1 MRKLSLSTGTGMSR
15 PSKAAPQMKK
25 VMPPAVPEIYGKERN
40 LNGGCLG
47 PDRDSD
53 RDAANEILPAGAG
66 VDLTVIDG
74 GNGAALAVRT
84 VLQQSGA
91 GTSSLP
97 NSVGGGHGHGHGGR
111 SAISISGTNDGSITT
126 PTPAGAAVAAA
137 SATPSSLVLRCTS
150 DASGV
155 LDYALDDQGIDLTQS
170 PGRDSPVSLSGSAGS
185 GSRHST
191 ASLDSGR
198 ASSYLTGASNL
209 SNRSVSG
216 VGSYGVLSS
225 PRCSVSSC
233 SIGSGSGGGGGS
245 GSGSSNSASGSHRL
259 SNHSNRCDHDIISE
273 WLMEVHFHEYTYLFL
288 DAGYDLATIARM
300 TPEDLTAIG
309 IRKPNHRE
317 RLKRHIDAL
326 KLPDSLPS
334 FVPGSIEEWLRLLR
348 LEEYVQPLLAQGYQT
363 VHDVTQL
370 TWEDL
375 EDIGI
380 VKLGHQKKILLAI
393 KRVKDIISGKMMQ
406 QQQQLPYYGSPAL
419 LASTGSSGGSP
430 TSTIASRAPP
440 LLPGTVGVRCV
451 HYTDDTGIGLRSDSA
466 LGIPSHQQ
474 HQQNIPSASATAA
487 GVACGNYS
495 TFLRQH
501 QHQQQPIVRC
511 PGPDDDGSEV
521 VYYAHQPQ
529 HLARMPQS
537 NLAVNAPRQQQLQQ
551 MITYPHVHFDGTQA
565 VYRRSSFD
573 DSDITPTNDDLSHAI
588 LPHHQHPHQHLHHDQ
603 QQQQQ
608 QQNWLH
614 SQHQQQQ
621 QYFQGGGTLPRQ
633 YQRGSYGTR
642 LAFLGSS
649 ATAGLSGGPVA
660 QQGRQR
666 PIAKI
671 VANNLKLPGTV
682 APPDT
687 VVAESA
693 ASSPSAL
700 CFPAVAAGLP
710 ASLLG
715 HIENVEMATAALDA
729 MHFSNYSSAAAAY
742 TTTAQPPQQQQQ
754 HASLLKYGMKAG
766 IGSSQEPNAA
776 ISQLISSSGGE
787 ASQHQQQQQ
796 QQQQQPIY
804 HNQLILQQSSG
815 HGVNNYHHLG
825 PQQQQQQHS
834 YTSSTQ
840 STPSPPNQHHHL
852 LGAGVPFAGFT
863 NCHTHQTT
871 VEVHKVSTQ
880 QHDNKSNSS
889 LESIDQ
895 IPFANENAGT
905 IKQRSS
911 LNRPS
916 DYHHHH
922 QVGQTPPQPPPH
934 HHHTALLATQSSSSA
949 SSSSSSASTGSITT
963 TAATT
968 CTGGGVV
975 VLQKQQQSSPSP
987 APETNDS
994 CGSTATVAAG
1004 NTTGGS
1010 AKDEHRQSEVGAS
1023 QELTTTSGGDIYGTN
1038 VLNDI
1043 GHMLANLTDELD
1055 AMLEDEKCAGISDAD

>member
-1 MRKLSLSTGTGMSR
+1 MRKINLSTGGGMSR
-15 PSKAAPQMKK
+15 QVKTVPQMKK
-25 VMPPAVPEIYGKERN
+25 VMPPAVPEIYGAIKERN
-40 LNGGCLG
+40 LNGGCG
-47 PDRDSD
+47 GGGEPEREVS
-53 RDAANEILPAGAG
+53 EILVAGG
-66 VDLTVIDG
+66 DLPVVDG
-74 GNGAALAVRT
+74 GNAAAVAVAVRN
-84 VLQQSGA
+84 VPQHA
-91 GTSSLP
+91 GPTSIMS
-97 NSVGGGHGHGHGGR
+97 SVGHGHGHGGR
-111 SAISISGTNDGSITT
+111 STISIGTNDGSITA
-126 PTPAGAAVAAA
+126 PTSTATV
-137 SATPSSLVLRCTS
+137 TPSSLVLRCTS

-155 LDYALDDQGIDLTQS
+155 LDYALDDQGIDLAQS

-233 SIGSGSGGGGGS
+233 SIGSGSGGG
-245 GSGSSNSASGSHRL
+245 SSSTGGSHRL

-380 VKLGHQKKILLAI
+380 VKLGHQKKFLLAI
-393 KRVKDIISGKMMQ
+393 KRVKDIISGKMMIGG
-406 QQQQLPYYGSPAL
+406 QQQLPYYGSSAVTG
-419 LASTGSSGGSP
+419 TGSGGGSP
-430 TSTIASRAPP
+430 TAATTATIATRGPTLS
-440 LLPGTVGVRCV
+440 GTVGVRS
-451 HYTDDTGIGLRSDSA
+451 HYSDDTGNGALRSDSA
-466 LGIPSHQQ
+466 GMPSHQ
-474 HQQNIPSASATAA
+474 HQQNIPSASAT
-487 GVACGNYS
+487 GVCGNYS

-501 QHQQQPIVRC
+501 HHHQLPDR
-511 PGPDDDGSEV
+511 GPDDDGSEV
-521 VYYAHQPQ
+521 VYYAQQ
-529 HLARMPQS
+529 HLARKQP
-537 NLAVNAPRQQQLQQ
+537 NLTSNAPRQQLQQ

-573 DSDITPTNDDLSHAI
+573 DSDITPTNEKTSALLGLADDRSELSHAI
-588 LPHHQHPHQHLHHDQ
+588 LPHHHQQHEHQLHHEQ

-608 QQNWLH
+608 HTWLH
-614 SQHQQQQ
+614 SQHQQ

-642 LAFLGSS
+642 LAFLGPS
-649 ATAGLSGGPVA
+649 TAVPGGTA
-660 QQGRQR
+660 SQQGRQR

-671 VANNLKLPGTV
+671 VANNLKLPGTA
-682 APPDT
+682 APAINGCSTATSMDA

-693 ASSPSAL
+693 PASSSAAL
-700 CFPAVAAGLP
+700 CFPVAAGLP
-710 ASLLG
+710 TSLLG

-729 MHFSNYSSAAAAY
+729 MHFSNYSSTAY
-742 TTTAQPPQQQQQ
+742 TAAQPSQQ
-754 HASLLKYGMKAG
+754 HASLIKYGIKAG
-766 IGSSQEPNAA
+766 IGSSQEPIAA
-776 ISQLISSSGGE
+776 IPQLIPGSGGE
-787 ASQHQQQQQ
+787 SSE
-796 QQQQQPIY
+796 QQQPIY
-804 HNQLILQQSSG
+804 HNQLILQQSGNGGS
-815 HGVNNYHHLG
+815 NYHHHG
-825 PQQQQQQHS
+825 HHQQQHS
-834 YTSSTQ
+834 YASSTQ

-852 LGAGVPFAGFT
+852 LGSGGTVPFVGCCYT
-863 NCHTHQTT
+863 GCHMHQTT

-880 QHDNKSNSS
+880 HQHDNKSNSS

-916 DYHHHH
+916 DYH
-922 QVGQTPPQPPPH
+922 QVAQAPPPH
-934 HHHTALLATQSSSSA
+934 HHHQALHVNLSSSSA
-949 SSSSSSASTGSITT
+949 SSSSSSSTGSITT
-963 TAATT
+963 TTVLATA
-968 CTGGGVV
+968 CVPKGSVH
-975 VLQKQQQSSPSP
+975 QSSPAAAENNSP
-987 APETNDS
+987 SSFVNDPS
-994 CGSTATVAAG
+994 SIVT
-1004 NTTGGS
+1004 S
-1010 AKDEHRQSEVGAS
+1010 ASDTSDGCAKERQRQSEAAS
-1023 QELTTTSGGDIYGTN
+1023 ELATSGSDIYGTN

>member
-15 PSKAAPQMKK
+15 PSKAVPQMKK
-25 VMPPAVPEIYGKERN
+25 VMPPAVPELYGKERN
-40 LNGGCLG
+40 LNGGCLPG
-47 PDRDSD
+47 PGDSD
-53 RDAANEILPAGAG
+53 RDHAADILPVAVPGG
-66 VDLTVIDG
+66 GELTLIDG
-74 GNGAALAVRT
+74 GNAAAAAAAAAARNAP
-84 VLQQSGA
+84 QQA
-91 GTSSLP
+91 GTGPASIV
-97 NSVGGGHGHGHGGR
+97 NSVGHGGR
-111 SAISISGTNDGSITT
+111 ASLTMGPADGSMTV
-126 PTPAGAAVAAA
+126 PATAA
-137 SATPSSLVLRCTS
+137 PSSLVLRCTS

-233 SIGSGSGGGGGS
+233 SIGSGSGGGGGGSS
-245 GSGSSNSASGSHRL
+245 GSGTCSHRL

-406 QQQQLPYYGSPAL
+406 QQQQHHQPPYYGSGVSAM
-419 LASTGSSGGSP
+419 ASSGSGSP
-430 TSTIASRAPP
+430 TSTTATIATRCPP
-440 LLPGTVGVRCV
+440 PLPGTVGVRCA
-451 HYTDDTGIGLRSDSA
+451 HYTADDTGIGLRSDSA
-466 LGIPSHQQ
+466 LGIPSHQH
-474 HQQNIPSASATAA
+474 HQQNIPAASASGT
-487 GVACGNYS
+487 YS

-501 QHQQQPIVRC
+501 HQQQQPIGRGAPV
-511 PGPDDDGSEV
+511 PDDDGSEV
-521 VYYAHQPQ
+521 VYYAQQQQQH
-529 HLARMPQS
+529 HLARSMPQP
-537 NLAVNAPRQQQLQQ
+537 ARQQQQQQLQQ

-573 DSDITPTNDDLSHAI
+573 DSDITPTNEKASALLGLTEDRSSDLSHGM
-588 LPHHQHPHQHLHHDQ
+588 LPHHHHHLHE
-603 QQQQQ
+603 QQQ

-614 SQHQQQQ
+614 SQHQQQ

-642 LAFLGSS
+642 LAFLGPAGS
-649 ATAGLSGGPVA
+649 TAGVPGGSVA
-660 QQGRQR
+660 QGPGRQR

-682 APPDT
+682 APSDG
-687 VVAESA
+687 VAAESA
-693 ASSPSAL
+693 ASPPSAL
-700 CFPAVAAGLP
+700 CFPTVAAGLP

-729 MHFSNYSSAAAAY
+729 MHFSNYSTAAAAAY
-742 TTTAQPPQQQQQ
+742 TTTAQPTQQV
-754 HASLLKYGMKAG
+754 LKYGIKAPG
-766 IGSSQEPNAA
+766 VGSSQEANAT
-776 ISQLISSSGGE
+776 ISQLISGSGGE
-787 ASQHQQQQQ
+787 ASQQ

-804 HNQLILQQSSG
+804 HNQLILQQSASVAG
-815 HGVNNYHHLG
+815 NNYHLQQQ
-825 PQQQQQQHS
+825 QQQQQQHS
-834 YTSSTQ
+834 YPASTQ
-840 STPSPPNQHHHL
+840 STPSPPNHPHHHP
-852 LGAGVPFAGFT
+852 LGGVPFVGSCYT
-863 NCHTHQTT
+863 GCHTHQTT
-871 VEVHKVSTQ
+871 VEVHKVSTQQ

-922 QVGQTPPQPPPH
+922 HHQQQQQVVGH
-934 HHHTALLATQSSSSA
+934 HQHPALLVTLSSSS

-963 TAATT
+963 TAP
-968 CTGGGVV
+968 GG
-975 VLQKQQQSSPSP
+975 LQKQPQQQPPSPSP
-987 APETNDS
+987 AAGETLA
-994 CGSTATVAAG
+994 ATAAG
-1004 NTTGGS
+1004 PGG
-1010 AKDEHRQSEVGAS
+1010 KDEQCPPVELTDQ
-1023 QELTTTSGGDIYGTN
+1023 QELAAAAAGAGGGDIFGTN

>member
-15 PSKAAPQMKK
+15 PSKAVPQMKK

-40 LNGGCLG
+40 LNGVGCVG
-47 PDRDSD
+47 TGDTGDRDPV
-53 RDAANEILPAGAG
+53 AEILPAAVAG
-66 VDLTVIDG
+66 SDLTVIDG
-74 GNGAALAVRT
+74 GPALGARNVS
-84 VLQQSGA
+84 QQAGA
-91 GTSSLP
+91 GTGTTSIP
-97 NSVGGGHGHGHGGR
+97 NSVGHGHGGR
-111 SAISISGTNDGSITT
+111 HGTSDGSITT
-126 PTPAGAAVAAA
+126 PTPAAT
-137 SATPSSLVLRCTS
+137 ATPSSLVLRCTS

-233 SIGSGSGGGGGS
+233 SIGSGSGGG
-245 GSGSSNSASGSHRL
+245 SGSSSGAGGGGSHRL

-406 QQQQLPYYGSPAL
+406 QQQQLPYYAL
-419 LASTGSSGGSP
+419 AASGGGSP
-430 TSTIASRAPP
+430 TSTTAAIATRAPP
-440 LLPGTVGVRCV
+440 PLPGTVGVRCA

-466 LGIPSHQQ
+466 LGLPGHQQ
-474 HQQNIPSASATAA
+474 HIPSASATTG
-487 GVACGNYS
+487 GVVCGNYS

-501 QHQQQPIVRC
+501 QHQQQPPIAR
-511 PGPDDDGSEV
+511 GPEDDSGSEV
-521 VYYAHQPQ
+521 VYYAQQQQHH
-529 HLARMPQS
+529 HLAQRS
-537 NLAVNAPRQQQLQQ
+537 NAPRQQQLQQ

-588 LPHHQHPHQHLHHDQ
+588 IPHHHHQHQHHHLHHD

-614 SQHQQQQ
+614 SQHQQQQQQQ

-642 LAFLGSS
+642 LAFLGPC
-649 ATAGLSGGPVA
+649 ATAGVPGGPVA
-660 QQGRQR
+660 PPQGRQR

-682 APPDT
+682 AAPTDT
-687 VVAESA
+687 AVADSA
-693 ASSPSAL
+693 SSSASPSAL
-700 CFPAVAAGLP
+700 CFPAGATGLP

-742 TTTAQPPQQQQQ
+742 TTAAQSPQQ
-754 HASLLKYGMKAG
+754 LLKYGMKPG
-766 IGSSQEPNAA
+766 VVGSSQIEPNAA
-776 ISQLISSSGGE
+776 ISQLISGSGGE
-787 ASQHQQQQQ
+787 ASQQQ

-815 HGVNNYHHLG
+815 HGGNNYHHLG
-825 PQQQQQQHS
+825 PQQQQQQQHGF
-834 YTSSTQ
+834 TSSTQ
-840 STPSPPNQHHHL
+840 STPSPPNQHHHP
-852 LGAGVPFAGFT
+852 LGGGSIPFVGSCFT
-863 NCHTHQTT
+863 ACHTHQTT

-922 QVGQTPPQPPPH
+922 QQQQQQQQH
-934 HHHTALLATQSSSSA
+934 HHHHHPALLVTLSSSSA
-949 SSSSSSASTGSITT
+949 SSSSSSSASTGSITT
-963 TAATT
+963 TATT
-968 CTGGGVV
+968 SG
-975 VLQKQQQSSPSP
+975 VLQKQQQSSPSSSSSIAESIASP
-987 APETNDS
+987 NSFSNDQTS
-994 CGSTATVAAG
+994 SSTVLTVAAG
-1004 NTTGGS
+1004 STGGGTS
-1010 AKDEHRQSEVGAS
+1010 AKDEHRQSEVAGS
-1023 QELTTTSGGDIYGTN
+1023 GQELTVATGGDGDIYGTN

>member
-1 MRKLSLSTGTGMSR
+1 MRKLSLSTGAGMSR
-15 PSKAAPQMKK
+15 PSKAVPQMKK

-40 LNGGCLG
+40 LNGGCVG
-47 PDRDSD
+47 GDPDREVV
-53 RDAANEILPAGAG
+53 EIPVAGS
-66 VDLTVIDG
+66 DLTVLDG
-74 GNGAALAVRT
+74 GNAAVAVRN
-84 VLQQSGA
+84 VSQQP
-91 GTSSLP
+91 GTTSTL
-97 NSVGGGHGHGHGGR
+97 NSVGHGHGYGGR
-111 SAISISGTNDGSITT
+111 SNITTIGTSDSSITT
-126 PTPAGAAVAAA
+126 PTAT
-137 SATPSSLVLRCTS
+137 ATPSSLVLRCTS

-233 SIGSGSGGGGGS
+233 SIGSGSGGGGSS
-245 GSGSSNSASGSHRL
+245 GAGGSHRL

-393 KRVKDIISGKMMQ
+393 KRVKDIISGKMLGGQ
-406 QQQQLPYYGSPAL
+406 PHLPYYASSTM
-419 LASTGSSGGSP
+419 ASTSSGGGSP
-430 TSTIASRAPP
+430 TSTTAAIATRAPP
-440 LLPGTVGVRCV
+440 LPG
-451 HYTDDTGIGLRSDSA
+451 
-466 LGIPSHQQ
+466 
-474 HQQNIPSASATAA
+474 IPSAS
-487 GVACGNYS
+487 GNACYS
-495 TFLRQH
+495 TFLRQ
-501 QHQQQPIVRC
+501 QQQHHQLPVRV
-511 PGPDDDGSEV
+511 PDDDGSEV
-521 VYYAHQPQ
+521 VYYVQQ
-529 HLARMPQS
+529 HLARMQPNLS
-537 NLAVNAPRQQQLQQ
+537 NASRQQLQH

-573 DSDITPTNDDLSHAI
+573 DSDITPTNEKTSTLLGLVDERNDVSHAI
-588 LPHHQHPHQHLHHDQ
+588 QPHHQQHLHQQHHEQ

-608 QQNWLH
+608 QH
-614 SQHQQQQ
+614 QQ

-642 LAFLGSS
+642 LGFLGPS
-649 ATAGLSGGPVA
+649 TAVSGGPVT

-671 VANNLKLPGTV
+671 VANNLKMAGTV
-682 APPDT
+682 ASPANGCPT
-687 VVAESA
+687 VTSLDAVAAETA
-693 ASSPSAL
+693 PSSSSSAL
-700 CFPAVAAGLP
+700 CFPVAAGLP

-729 MHFSNYSSAAAAY
+729 MHFSNYSSAAY
-742 TTTAQPPQQQQQ
+742 TTAQPPQQ
-754 HASLLKYGMKAG
+754 HASLIKYGVKSG
-766 IGSSQEPNAA
+766 VGPSQESIAA
-776 ISQLISSSGGE
+776 IPQLISGSCGE
-787 ASQHQQQQQ
+787 ASQQQH
-796 QQQQQPIY
+796 QQQPIY
-804 HNQLILQQSSG
+804 HNQQLILQQSGHSG
-815 HGVNNYHHLG
+815 NNYHHHG
-825 PQQQQQQHS
+825 HQQQHS
-834 YTSSTQ
+834 YASSTQ
-840 STPSPPNQHHHL
+840 STPSPPNQHHHT
-852 LGAGVPFAGFT
+852 LGGGGATIPFIGACYTG
-863 NCHTHQTT
+863 CHTHQTT

-880 QHDNKSNSS
+880 HQQHDNRSNSS

-916 DYHHHH
+916 DYH
-922 QVGQTPPQPPPH
+922 QMGQTPPPH
-934 HHHTALLATQSSSSA
+934 HHPALLVTLSSSSA
-949 SSSSSSASTGSITT
+949 SSCSSSSTGSTT
-963 TAATT
+963 TTTVLATT
-968 CTGGGVV
+968 CATSGG
-975 VLQKQQQSSPSP
+975 VLQKQQSSPSV
-987 APETNDS
+987 AETTSPISFSKDPTV
-994 CGSTATVAAG
+994 TATG
-1004 NTTGGS
+1004 
-1010 AKDEHRQSEVGAS
+1010 D
-1023 QELTTTSGGDIYGTN
+1023 TSGGCTKEEHHQPEAANELVTSGEDIYGTN

-1043 GHMLANLTDELD
+1043 GNMLANLTDELD
-1055 AMLEDEKCAGISDAD
+1055 AMLEHEKCAGISDAD